1 MFGRFNWRKNGL
13 FILEFWYK
21 INFQEVAYLKFKLKQ
36 VLFFFLLLFL
46 LQEQEETNHS
56 IIS

>member
-1 MFGRFNWRKNGL
+1 MFGLINEKIGL
-13 FILEFWYK
+13 FILKFWYK

-36 VLFFFLLLFL
+36 SFSSIFL